1 MNMQTQWL
9 DQMMNDSDMS
19 LEDNLIEL
27 EEMPENFIT
36 DNIFGKSYDEMS
48 REEKNEAVT
57 SVKNYLQQ

>member
-19 LEDNLIEL
+19 LEDNLREL